1 MFYVCTLAFV
11 ATELSPIH
19 QKQAQ
24 IIEDLLGSNS
34 KYNRDIIP
42 VEIAP
47 NKSSLP
53 VIVRHNIYIRS
64 IEKIDTQDMDFKI
77 QITFRQQWK
86 DERLQF
92 DDMGGLVKYVSL
104 TDRNKIWIPDIFFS
118 NEKNGHFHDIMKPNQ
133 LLNKP
138 DSAPQENSNCISN
151 EL

>member
-1 MFYVCTLAFV
+1 MNNVQSNSLCVVFLAFV
-11 ATELSPIH
+11 AAELSPIH

-34 KYNRDIIP
+34 KYNRDTIP

-53 VIVRHNIYIRS
+53 VIVRHNIYIRL
-64 IEKIDTQDMDFKI
+64 IEEINSHDLDWKV
-77 QITFRQQWK
+77 QITFRQLWK

-104 TDRNKIWIPDIFFS
+104 TDRNKIWMLDVFFA
-118 NEKNGHFHDIMKPNQ
+118 NEKSGHFHGIMKPN
-133 LLNKP
+133 
-138 DSAPQENSNCISN
+138 
-151 EL
+151 